1 MQQVITDDLDALL
14 EALPP
19 RLKEAAYHLEDRTEL
34 LEIVMDLGRQ
44 AEARFPER
52 EVILCDEPVTEADLH
67 YVVDRIGEFGDDN
80 RAGIER
86 TLHRISAIRNR
97 KGKVVGLT
105 LRVGR
110 AVYGTIAL
118 IRDIIEEGKSILIL
132 GRPGVGK
139 TTMLRETARVLADEL
154 GKRVVIVDTSNE
166 IAGDG
171 DIPHPG
177 IGRARRM
184 QVATPNAQHAVMI
197 EAVENH
203 MPEVI
208 VIDEIGT
215 ELEAQA
221 ARTIA
226 ERGVQLVGTAHGN
239 TLDNLMMNPT
249 LSDLLGG
256 IQTVT
261 LGDEEA
267 RRRGTQKSVLE
278 RKAPPTFDV
287 VIEQQDRQHLIIHR
301 DVAETID
308 DILRGSP
315 PVAEER
321 MRDSEGRVSARRI
334 SVQAMESPAWGGGNA
349 SAPYGGQFS
358 PFRGAGFGP
367 RNGLRNGHAN
377 SAGLSAVNGK
387 GNGFAPDMRSQPP
400 RRDAARFVE
409 LVEERPEELP
419 GGSAEP
425 ASPALTTVRVY
436 PFGVSRARLE
446 QAIRQM
452 AVPVIVSRDQDDAEV
467 IITLKNYYRNQPER
481 LRAAESERKPIYIL
495 KNNTVEQMIECLAHL
510 FDINLTAERAPG
522 AGGALDPATEA
533 IQEAEDAIGHVLT
546 NGANAVELSPQ
557 NAYIRRLQHQVAE
570 RYNLASRSRGK
581 EPNRRVKIFRVQQ

>member
-14 EALPP
+14 EALPA
-19 RLKEAAYHLEDRTEL
+19 RIRESAQQLENRGAL

-44 AEARFPER
+44 PEARFPER

-67 YVVDRIGEFGDDN
+67 FVVDRIGEFGDDN

-105 LRVGR
+105 CRVGR

-154 GKRVVIVDTSNE
+154 SKRVIIVDTSNE

-184 QVATPNAQHAVMI
+184 QVATPTAQHGVMI

-203 MPEVI
+203 MPQVI

-321 MRDSEGRVSARRI
+321 RRDDEGRINSQRI
-334 SVQAMESPAWGGGNA
+334 SIRPLESPAWGGGA
-349 SAPYGGQFS
+349 GGSRSGGQYS
-358 PFRGAGFGP
+358 PFRAAGASP
-367 RNGLRNGHAN
+367 RNGLSNGHA
-377 SAGLSAVNGK
+377 AGGRLVAVSGR
-387 GNGFAPDMRSQPP
+387 GNGSATP
-400 RRDAARFVE
+400 DAARSGRGAAQ
-409 LVEERPEELP
+409 LVEPVGPR
-419 GGSAEP
+419 AVEP
-425 ASPALTTVRVY
+425 AGPAAEQEIEPLQTIRGY
-436 PFGVSRARLE
+436 PFGVSRDRLE
-446 QAIRQM
+446 QAARNLH
-452 AVPVIVSRDQDDAEV
+452 VPVAISRDQQEADI
-467 IITLKNYYRNQPER
+467 IITLKNYYRKQPER
-481 LRAAESERKPIYIL
+481 LREAEQERKPIYIL
-495 KNNTVEQMIECLAHL
+495 KSNTVEQMVECLGHL
-510 FDINLTAERAPG
+510 FDLNMTVEREPG
-522 AGGALDPATEA
+522 RGGAMDPTLEA
-533 IQEAEDAIGHVLT
+533 LQEAEDAINHVLT

-557 NAYIRRLQHQVAE
+557 NAYVRRLQHQVAE
-570 RYNLASRSRGK
+570 RYNLPSRSRGK
-581 EPNRRVKIFRVQQ
+581 EPNRRVKIFRVE